1 MIRARDLHIVGATV
15 MSNRLAAAL
24 LAAGC
29 LLAGCSG
36 SSSDGIGPT
45 DPTSGNGDPG
55 SSSGVGEFVPL
66 FRPTSGVLPF
76 PIDLYFSGTTD
87 GTLNLPTSVSA
98 LTPHFAALNALD
110 GFSTTADITLRF
122 SGAIDAATLE
132 SNVRVVQVEIDN
144 ATKAT
149 VGVLGILQPNVD
161 YSIGVSPDIDSG
173 GATALIRPLR
183 PLVASTGAT
192 NNGYLVLVT
201 NGVTSSTGVAAT
213 PDAEYLTVRTA
224 AIEDLTGGVSPPACA
239 SISNATLNGVC
250 RLTYAHL
257 AIGSQLPGPLAV
269 APTSVVASWSF
280 STVATRDTLA
290 YLAATTT
297 ARPSTF
303 IATGL
308 TTAFMG
314 LPGFV
319 DLYAGTLNINYR
331 LAVPDTTTST
341 SVMTQPWQA
350 AGPSPSPLIDPTS
363 RHLTR
368 FNPVPAD
375 GTNLDIPVV
384 LSVPNIMA
392 KPPAGWPVVIF
403 VHGFPRDRTDA
414 LLVSDTM
421 ASRGFATIAID
432 MPLHGVTPSSAA
444 YAQPFAT
451 PIERTF
457 DLDLQINAQFG
468 APGQDGLVD
477 STGVNFLNL
486 SNVLVQ
492 RDNSRQAIADIIAL
506 IRTIPTIDFDGV
518 AGADFDPERIHII
531 GYSLGGTHA
540 GTVLGLLGAEVKAS
554 ALPSAAGL
562 LTETIKQS
570 ATYGPLINGLLAAGG
585 VPADTTL
592 YRNFFRNV
600 QAAFDAADAANYAST
615 MAGAAADG
623 RELYF
628 STFEGG
634 AGGFPSDPVV
644 PVNATR
650 RLVDTAGGTGVTRV
664 NSVGATSVAGTNGGW
679 VPFSQGIH
687 NSLLDPGPSAAV
699 TFELQSE
706 IADFFF
712 TGGDQIVIT
721 DATVIQP

>member
-1 MIRARDLHIVGATV
+1 MSIRIA
-15 MSNRLAAAL
+15 SAL
-24 LAAGC
+24 
-29 LLAGCSG
+29 LLAGLLLGGCSG
-36 SSSDGIGPT
+36 TSSDSIGPT
-45 DPTSGNGDPG
+45 NPESGNGAPPAPPA
-55 SSSGVGEFVPL
+55 GVGDFVPL

-87 GTLNLPTSVSA
+87 GTLNLPSSVSA

-132 SNVRVVQVEIDN
+132 SNVRVVQVAIDN

-173 GATALIRPLR
+173 GATVLIRPLR

-201 NGVTSSTGVAAT
+201 NGVTSSTGSAAT
-213 PDAEYLTVRTA
+213 PDTEYLTVRTA
-224 AIEDLTGGVSPPACA
+224 AIADLVGGVNPPTCA
-239 SISNATLNGVC
+239 TITNVTLNGVC

-257 AIGSQLPGPLAV
+257 AIGSQLPGPFVVDPA
-269 APTSVVASWSF
+269 SVVASWSF

-290 YLAATTT
+290 FLAATTA
-297 ARPSTF
+297 ARPYALFDT
-303 IATGL
+303 TL

-319 DLYAGTLNINYR
+319 DLYAGTLNIDYR
-331 LAVPDTTTST
+331 LAVPATTTST
-341 SVMTQPWQA
+341 SVMEQPWQA
-350 AGPSPSPLIDPTS
+350 AGPSPSPLIDPAS
-363 RHLTR
+363 RNLTR
-368 FNPVPAD
+368 FNPVPAS
-375 GTNLDIPVV
+375 GTSLDIP
-384 LSVPNIMA
+384 LLLGVPNIMA
-392 KPPAGWPVVIF
+392 KPVAGWPVVIF

-457 DLDLQINAQFG
+457 DLDLQVNGNIG
-468 APGQDGLVD
+468 VPGSDGQVD
-477 STGVNFLNL
+477 TTGVNFLNL
-486 SNVLVQ
+486 TNVLVQ
-492 RDNSRQAIADIIAL
+492 RDNSRQAVADLIAL

-518 AGADFDPERIHII
+518 AGADFDPDRIHII

-540 GTVLGLLGAEVKAS
+540 GTVLGLLGTEVKSS
-554 ALPSAAGL
+554 ALPSAAGM

-570 ATYGPLINGLLAAGG
+570 ATYSELINGLLAAGG
-585 VPADTTL
+585 LPANTVL
-592 YRNFFRNV
+592 YRNFFRNM
-600 QAAFDAADAANYAST
+600 QAAFDAADTANYAST
-615 MAGAAADG
+615 MAGAAAGG
-623 RELYF
+623 RELFF

-634 AGGFPSDPVV
+634 AGGFPTDPVV
-644 PVNATR
+644 PVNSTR
-650 RLVDTAGGTGVTRV
+650 RLIDTVGVTGVTRV
-664 NSVGATSVAGTNGGW
+664 NSVGATNVAGTNGGW
-679 VPFSQGIH
+679 VPFSQGAH

-706 IADFFF
+706 IADFLF
-712 TGGDQIVIT
+712 TGGDQIIIT
-721 DATVIQP
+721 DGTVIQP

>member
-1 MIRARDLHIVGATV
+1 

-24 LAAGC
+24 VAAG
-29 LLAGCSG
+29 LVLAGCSG
-36 SSSDGIGPT
+36 SSSDSVGPT

-87 GTLNLPTSVSA
+87 GTLNLPSSVSA

-110 GFSTTADITLRF
+110 GFSTTADIALRF
-122 SGAIDAATLE
+122 SGAVEAATLE

-149 VGVLGILQPNVD
+149 VGVLGILQPDVD

-173 GATALIRPLR
+173 GSTVLIRPLR

-201 NGVTSSTGVAAT
+201 DGVSSSTGVAAT

-224 AIEDLTGGVSPPACA
+224 AIADLTGGVSPPTCE

-257 AIGSQLPGPLAV
+257 AIGSQLPGPLV
-269 APTSVVASWSF
+269 VDPTSVVASWSF

-297 ARPSTF
+297 ARPYTF
-303 IATGL
+303 FATGL

-319 DLYAGTLNINYR
+319 DLYAGTLNIDYR
-331 LAVPDTTTST
+331 LAVPATTTST

-350 AGPSPSPLIDPTS
+350 AGPSPSPLIDPAS
-363 RHLTR
+363 RNLTR

-375 GTNLDIPVV
+375 GTDLDIPVV
-384 LSVPNIMA
+384 LGVPNTMA
-392 KPPAGWPVVIF
+392 KPPTGWPVVIF
-403 VHGFPRDRTDA
+403 VHGFPRNRTDA

-444 YAQPFAT
+444 YQQPFAT

-457 DLDLQINAQFG
+457 DLDLQDNAQFG
-468 APGQDGLVD
+468 VPGQDGLVD
-477 STGVNFLNL
+477 PTGVNFLNL
-486 SNVLVQ
+486 TNVLVQ

-506 IRTIPTIDFDGV
+506 VRTIPTIDFDGI
-518 AGADFDPERIHII
+518 AGEDFDPDRIHII

-540 GTVLGLLGAEVKAS
+540 GTVLGLIGAEVKSS
-554 ALPSAAGL
+554 ALPSAAGM

-570 ATYGPLINGLLAAGG
+570 ATYGPLINSLLAASGL
-585 VPADTTL
+585 PANTTL

-600 QAAFDAADAANYAST
+600 QAAFDSADAVNYAST
-615 MAGAAADG
+615 MAGAAAGG

-634 AGGFPSDPVV
+634 AGGFPPDPVV
-644 PVNATR
+644 PVEATR
-650 RLVDTAGGTGVTRV
+650 RLIDAAGGTGVTRV
-664 NSVGATSVAGTNGGW
+664 NSVGATNVAGTNGGW

-706 IADFFF
+706 IADFLF

>member
-1 MIRARDLHIVGATV
+1 MSIRIA
-15 MSNRLAAAL
+15 SAL
-24 LAAGC
+24 
-29 LLAGCSG
+29 LLAGLLLGGCSG
-36 SSSDGIGPT
+36 TSSDSIGPT
-45 DPTSGNGDPG
+45 NPESGNGAPPAPPA
-55 SSSGVGEFVPL
+55 GVGDFVPL

-87 GTLNLPTSVSA
+87 GTLNLPSSVSA

-132 SNVRVVQVEIDN
+132 SNVRVVQVAIDN

-173 GATALIRPLR
+173 GATVLIRPLR

-201 NGVTSSTGVAAT
+201 NGVTSSTGSAAT
-213 PDAEYLTVRTA
+213 PDTEYLTVRTA
-224 AIEDLTGGVSPPACA
+224 AIADLVGGVNPPTCA
-239 SISNATLNGVC
+239 TITNVTLNGVC

-257 AIGSQLPGPLAV
+257 AIGSQLPGPFVVDPA
-269 APTSVVASWSF
+269 SVVASWSF

-290 YLAATTT
+290 FLAATTA
-297 ARPSTF
+297 ARSF
-303 IATGL
+303 ALFATGL

-319 DLYAGTLNINYR
+319 DLYAGTLNIDYR
-331 LAVPDTTTST
+331 LAVPATTTST
-341 SVMTQPWQA
+341 SVMEQPWQA
-350 AGPSPSPLIDPTS
+350 AGPSPSPLIDPAS
-363 RHLTR
+363 RNLTR
-368 FNPVPAD
+368 FNPVPAS
-375 GTNLDIPVV
+375 GTSLDIP
-384 LSVPNIMA
+384 LLLGVPNIMA
-392 KPPAGWPVVIF
+392 KPVAGWPVVIF

-457 DLDLQINAQFG
+457 DLDLQVNGNIG
-468 APGQDGLVD
+468 VPGSDGQVD
-477 STGVNFLNL
+477 TTGVNFLNL
-486 SNVLVQ
+486 TNVLVQ
-492 RDNSRQAIADIIAL
+492 RDNSRQAVADLIAL

-518 AGADFDPERIHII
+518 AGADFDPDRIHII

-540 GTVLGLLGAEVKAS
+540 GTVLGLLGTEVKSS
-554 ALPSAAGL
+554 ALPSAAGM

-570 ATYGPLINGLLAAGG
+570 ATYSELINGLLAAGG
-585 VPADTTL
+585 LPANTVL
-592 YRNFFRNV
+592 YRNFFRNM
-600 QAAFDAADAANYAST
+600 QAAFDAADTANYAST
-615 MAGAAADG
+615 MAGAAAGG
-623 RELYF
+623 RELFF

-634 AGGFPSDPVV
+634 AGGFPTDPVV
-644 PVNATR
+644 PVNSTR
-650 RLVDTAGGTGVTRV
+650 RLIDTVGVTGVTRV
-664 NSVGATSVAGTNGGW
+664 NSVGATNVAGTNGGW
-679 VPFSQGIH
+679 VPFSQGAH

-706 IADFFF
+706 IADFLF
-712 TGGDQIVIT
+712 TGGDQIIIT
-721 DATVIQP
+721 DGTVIQP